1 MAVFFTLH
9 LRSLR
14 GSDLELSRGASL
26 FKTQLFCNGKVCD
39 GIRIER
45 LVGQASLNSAV
56 DHQFDL
62 IALDD
67 TARI

>member
-1 MAVFFTLH
+1 MAAFLIISVIYADLILNFLAM
-9 LRSLR
+9 LRY
-14 GSDLELSRGASL
+14 LE
-26 FKTQLFCNGKVCD
+26 TQLFCNGKVCN

-62 IALDD
+62 ITLDD